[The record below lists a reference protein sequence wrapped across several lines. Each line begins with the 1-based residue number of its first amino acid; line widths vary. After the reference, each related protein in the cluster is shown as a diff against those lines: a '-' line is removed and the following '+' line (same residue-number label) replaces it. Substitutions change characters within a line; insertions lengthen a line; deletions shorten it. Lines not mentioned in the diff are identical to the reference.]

1 MLCWPLKAALDAGVE
16 EVFASQ
22 GPEPSGIAGKQ
33 IDDAVKGAL
42 QDVGIKL
49 RPRGGEIATLQLLS
63 NGNILWWQKI
73 LKLKFGKWS

>member
-1 MLCWPLKAALDAGVE
+1 MSHLCVDPLKAALDAGVE

-22 GPEPSGIAGKQ
+22 GYEPSGIAGKQ

-49 RPRGGEIATLQLLS
+49 RPGKMGGDC
-63 NGNILWWQKI
+63 N
-73 LKLKFGKWS
+73 F